1 MRKLLLALLCLPLSA
16 LACALHE
23 VHVHDAY
30 VRATPP
36 GQLNSAAYM
45 QIHNSDKHDYRLVA
59 VVSKAAR
66 LVQMHNVE
74 EKDGVAR
81 MEQVDFIEIAANE
94 NTDLKPGGYHIM
106 LVDLVQDLEPGDELD
121 FTLVYNDGS
130 RTELVVPVRDIRD
143 MPEDGE
149 FHGGHDHH

>member
-1 MRKLLLALLCLPLSA
+1 MRKLLVFLLCLPLSA

-36 GQLNSAAYM
+36 GAQTSAAYM
-45 QIHNSDKHDYRLVA
+45 EIHNTDKHDYRLVA

-66 LVQMHNVE
+66 LVQMHTVE
-74 EKDGVAR
+74 EDDGVVR
-81 MEQVDFIEIAANE
+81 MEQVDFIELAANDTVPLE
-94 NTDLKPGGYHIM
+94 PGGYHIM
-106 LVDLVQDLEPGDELD
+106 LVDLAEELHPGDEVE

-130 RTELVVPVRDIRD
+130 RTELSLPVRDVRGLQEHD
-143 MPEDGE
+143 
-149 FHGGHDHH
+149 HSHHDHH